1 MPPPAPTEEPG
12 GQRFAIRR
20 GGVQRLSCF
29 RAQISQQKVCC
40 CQALVSGGALLTL
53 HLLPSVPALS
63 PRCPRAVPILVR
75 TREQRRDQ
83 EGARGPAEPPLPLPS
98 ITPLRK
104 TPISLLKTNQDV
116 AFWCVTEDGRTSPL
130 PPGARLQYVNKAKA
144 EFSTFLI
151 IFILF
156 HDSFHTEKWR
166 KTPSVRISAARVPG
180 FSAFTG
186 AVGGARGRPSSS
198 SSLCLFQ
205 PAARWSSLPDSA
217 FILNHGTC
225 AGAALNPAHVAARVM
240 PPCQG
245 AGRAGVFKDP
255 HPTPEV
261 SPRV

>member
-1 MPPPAPTEEPG
+1 MDDGNCPPPAPTEEPG

-104 TPISLLKTNQDV
+104 TPISLLKTDQDV

-151 IFILF
+151 ILIPFN
-156 HDSFHTEKWR
+156 DSFHTEKRR

-186 AVGGARGRPSSS
+186 AVGGGRGRPSLS
-198 SSLCLFQ
+198 SSLSLSFPAGSAVEQ
-205 PAARWSSLPDSA
+205 PARQRFHSQPRHMRWRGSEPRARS
-217 FILNHGTC
+217 C
-225 AGAALNPAHVAARVM
+225 ASYA
-240 PPCQG
+240 
-245 AGRAGVFKDP
+245 
-255 HPTPEV
+255 TV
-261 SPRV
+261 SRRWPGPRF